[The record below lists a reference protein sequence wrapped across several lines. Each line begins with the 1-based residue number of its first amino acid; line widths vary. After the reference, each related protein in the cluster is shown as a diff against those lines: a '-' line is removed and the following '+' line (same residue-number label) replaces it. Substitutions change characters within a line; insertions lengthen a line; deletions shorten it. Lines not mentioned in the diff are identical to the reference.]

1 MLCYFRS
8 TNYPAMENPA
18 IVYLYLYLAIADKEF
33 SEKEATIIL
42 SKLKKNPAFA
52 GMDTGCFVD
61 DIYQNFLRL
70 PFDNVMVYLENY
82 MMEVQLT
89 ETERTS
95 VINDLEEI
103 MEADGVIRK
112 EEMMAFQRIKKY
124 LAINNNYQYR
134 ASA

>member
-1 MLCYFRS
+1 MG
-8 TNYPAMENPA
+8 NPA

-33 SEKEATIIL
+33 SEKEATMIL
-42 SKLKKNPAFA
+42 SKLKNNPAFA
-52 GMDTGCFVD
+52 GMDTVCFVD

-124 LAINNNYQYR
+124 LSVNSTFQYR
-134 ASA
+134 ASV

>member
-1 MLCYFRS
+1 MLLSF
-8 TNYPAMENPA
+8 NYYSAMENPA

-33 SEKEATIIL
+33 SEKEAAIIL
-42 SKLKKNPAFA
+42 AKLKKNPAFA

-61 DIYQNFLRL
+61 DVYQNFCRL
-70 PFDNVMVYLENY
+70 PFENVMVYLENY

-89 ETERTS
+89 ETERTN

-124 LAINNNYQYR
+124 LAINGNDYQYR

>member
-1 MLCYFRS
+1 
-8 TNYPAMENPA
+8 MENPA

-33 SEKEATIIL
+33 SEKEASIIL

-82 MMEVQLT
+82 MMEVKLT

>member
-1 MLCYFRS
+1 
-8 TNYPAMENPA
+8 MENPA